1 MRKLMILLSLCLLT
15 SCLKTEVL
23 NAPIEQAD
31 TVLMRKPHKPLPPL
45 IDDTTRV
52 EIGFNPSVDGW
63 EDTEIDM

>member
-1 MRKLMILLSLCLLT
+1 MILLSLLLLT

-31 TVLMRKPHKPLPPL
+31 TVVMRKPHRPLPPP

-52 EIGFNPSVDGW
+52 QIGFNPSVEDW
-63 EDTEIDM
+63 EDTEVDM

>member
-1 MRKLMILLSLCLLT
+1 MILLSLLLLT

-31 TVLMRKPHKPLPPL
+31 TVLMRKPHRPLPPA

-52 EIGFNPSVDGW
+52 QIGFNPSV
-63 EDTEIDM
+63 EDWDSQENDMP